1 MAIITISRQ
10 IGSLGTEI
18 AKKLREDL
26 GFNYLD
32 KQSLDEEL
40 IQKYGIP
47 EKKVERYDEK
57 KPGFWDTFSSDKD
70 SYIHFVKTAMYKFAQ
85 QGNCLI
91 IGRGGQF
98 VFKDLPGALH
108 IRIIAPIALRLER
121 IKKKYNY
128 DDRLADQVLRHS
140 DHDRAGFHKFFFHT
154 NWDNTDL
161 YDLVINTRLLSVEAA
176 VQLIKDALESTGIME
191 QRVAQE
197 SKLADICLSQEVI
210 TSIIFMEKIPV
221 QFLEVEALAASG
233 VVTLRG
239 ATMTAEDMACCEAVT
254 CKVPGVKEVINEMH
268 YIPATYG
275 TV

>member
-18 AKKLREDL
+18 AKKLQEEL

-32 KQSLDEEL
+32 RKSLDGEL

-47 EKKVERYDEK
+47 EEKLERYDEK
-57 KPGFWDTFSSDKD
+57 KPAFWNTFSSDKD

-85 QGNCLI
+85 EGNCVI

-98 VFKDLPGALH
+98 LFKDIPGVFR
-108 IRIIAPIALRLER
+108 IRVIAPIALRLER

-128 DDRLADQVLRHS
+128 NDRLAEQALRQN
-140 DHDRAGFHKFFFHT
+140 DHDKAGFHKFFFHI
-154 NWDNTDL
+154 NWEDADL
-161 YDLVINTRLLSVEAA
+161 YDLVINTHLLSVEAA
-176 VQLIKDALESTGIME
+176 VRLIKDAVGSTGIME
-191 QRVAQE
+191 KRAEQE
-197 SKLADICLSQEVI
+197 RKLADICLSQEVI
-210 TSIIFMEKIPV
+210 TSIVFMEKIPV
-221 QFLEVEALAASG
+221 QFLEAEALAASG

-239 ATMTAEDMACCEAVT
+239 ATMTAEDMACCEAAAR
-254 CKVPGVKEVINEMH
+254 KVPGVKEVINEMH